1 MATAPDLNDKYLC
14 LASMA
19 VRLSTLD
26 TAHYAAHSASAT
38 GPGISA
44 PFDPGRIPP
53 DSSLTGHA
61 FRHGDIEDSLKPWIA
76 SRPKE
81 TSGWNFK
88 DGDVDQIYFGNW
100 LRDYSQVI
108 DTGSLKVFDEGTLVT
123 LVKTLAYLQFG
134 SSSGPF
140 EVNSERLGVYLPVEH
155 VDNPRDYA
163 DGQDARTSDPRLRP
177 PVNPEELLID
187 PNTGMKNYIINEA
200 GGWDTSA
207 GFIRRQLQA
216 AATQGR
222 AAIAANSDM
231 VKSDAY
237 RLLGSALHP
246 LEDFLAHSNFIELTL
261 IRLGYNDVFPFVGNQ
276 TRIPSP
282 TGKDVF
288 PMVTGTSG
296 SIDTIISFL
305 GGIADYLSER
315 SVPALKAKVQKAMQK
330 PSLRQKFGKQNI
342 GKLTTIQGLV
352 SGLAAQ
358 AKHDAV
364 ASSGSGPSSAMLSKR
379 QRREML
385 GATRRYDDLHVALQ
399 RDLGVVTAILKA
411 AGLDINGDGN
421 VDEVD
426 LSKALSKVIT
436 LKDEVKAKIVD
447 GLGDTVERAKGI
459 LEDLEDNLDVFIS
472 QNLQNLLTSLVSL
485 INEKIGELRNTIIIN
500 TDTQWEV
507 FNTTTSTDPTHS
519 LLSKDHFQSILNEP
533 AGVIAQMVTLNTVDK
548 LVRVWENPT
557 ADVNAAIDEIL
568 QSIFHPDF
576 PRPEGSDIQT
586 KMTGA
591 VETWLNT
598 MTPQDRTETLRRL
611 TKDSVSNLGNV
622 RL

>member
-1 MATAPDLNDKYLC
+1 MAA
-14 LASMA
+14 
-19 VRLSTLD
+19 RLSTLD
-26 TAHYAAHSASAT
+26 TAHYVALSASAA
-38 GPGISA
+38 GPGIS
-44 PFDPGRIPP
+44 
-53 DSSLTGHA
+53 TH
-61 FRHGDIEDSLKPWIA
+61 
-76 SRPKE
+76 
-81 TSGWNFK
+81 
-88 DGDVDQIYFGNW
+88 
-100 LRDYSQVI
+100 YSQVI
-108 DTGSLKVFDEGTLVT
+108 DTDSLKVFDEGTLVT
-123 LVKTLAYLQFG
+123 LVKTLGYLQFG

-155 VDNPRDYA
+155 VDNPRGYA

-187 PNTGMKNYIINEA
+187 PSTGMKNYMINEA
-200 GGWDTSA
+200 GGWDTTA
-207 GFIRRQLQA
+207 AFIRRQLQA

-222 AAIAANSDM
+222 AAIATNSDTM
-231 VKSDAY
+231 KSDAY

-261 IRLGYNDVFPFVGNQ
+261 IRLGYDDVFPFVGNQ
-276 TRIPSP
+276 TRISSP
-282 TGKDVF
+282 ASKDVF

-296 SIDTIISFL
+296 SIDTVISFL
-305 GGIADYLSER
+305 GGISDYLSER
-315 SVPALKAKVQKAMQK
+315 SVPALKAKVQKTTQK
-330 PSLRQKFGKQNI
+330 PSLRQKYGKQNI
-342 GKLTTIQGLV
+342 GKPKTIESIV

-358 AKHDAV
+358 AKHNAV
-364 ASSGSGPSSAMLSKR
+364 AASGSGPSSTRLSKR
-379 QRREML
+379 QRRELL
-385 GATRRYDDLHVALQ
+385 GATRRYDEVHVAVQ
-399 RDLGVVTAILKA
+399 RDLGLVTTLLKA
-411 AGLDINGDGN
+411 VGLDINGDGH

-436 LKDEVKAKIVD
+436 LKDEVKATIVD
-447 GLGDTVERAKGI
+447 GLGNVAERAKSI
-459 LEDLEDNLDVFIS
+459 LDDLEDNLDAFVS
-472 QNLQNLLTSLVSL
+472 QNLQQLLTSFIAL
-485 INEKIGELRNTIIIN
+485 INEKIGELRNTVIIN
-500 TDTQWEV
+500 SDAQWEV

-533 AGVIAQMVTLNTVDK
+533 AGLIARMVTLNTVDK

-576 PRPEGSDIQT
+576 PRPGGSDIQSQ
-586 KMTGA
+586 MTGA

-611 TKDSVSNLGNV
+611 TQDSVSNLGNV